1 MGVCLRKYS
10 PCMEYDTPIKYTHQ
24 DDYFTFGYIESGKC
38 NISVDFNEY
47 SLEKGNSFVM
57 FPGQVHSF
65 ISSTDLSAYMLIID
79 SLFIDD
85 SIKQT
90 LARISLLKQPIRL
103 DNLRYMELQTLF
115 HLLSERMELLGSE
128 NSISVIKHISLSI
141 ICIISECIHQE
152 AYNENFSKLRYMEH
166 TTRFLEMLRMN
177 IHKNHSPSYYAEQLN
192 ISSSYLNEAVKI
204 TTGVNVSQTIQNEL
218 VLRAKRALVYTNN
231 SVKEIALALGFED
244 CAYFTRLFTKNTG
257 ISPNSFRKN
266 RK

>member
-1 MGVCLRKYS
+1 MGIYLRKYS
-10 PCMEYDTPIKYTHQ
+10 PCMEYDIPIKYTHQ
-24 DDYFTFGYIESGKC
+24 DDYYTFGYIESGKC

-65 ISSTDLSAYMLIID
+65 ISSTELFAYMLVID

-85 SIKQT
+85 SVKLT
-90 LARISLLKQPIRL
+90 LDRVSLQKQPMRL
-103 DNLRYMELQTLF
+103 DNLRYMELHTLF
-115 HLLSERMELLGSE
+115 HLLSERMELLDSE
-128 NSISVIKHISLSI
+128 KSISVIKHISLSI
-141 ICIISECIHQE
+141 ICIISECIHQK
-152 AYNENFSKLRYMEH
+152 AYNENFSKLRYIEH

-177 IHKNHSPSYYAEQLN
+177 IRKNHSPSYYAEQLN
-192 ISSSYLNEAVKI
+192 ISSSYLNEAVKT
-204 TTGVNVSQTIQNEL
+204 TTGVSVSQTIQNEI
-218 VLRAKRALVYTNN
+218 VIRAKRALAYTDN